1 MSDEGKN
8 WDVRR
13 GREAADGLAITSR
26 SLVFP
31 HGKETY
37 FVNEAGESCRS
48 FARHPKIQKKVNG
61 TWQ

>member
-13 GREAADGLAITSR
+13 GRDGKPVG

-37 FVNEAGESCRS
+37 FVNEAGELCRS